1 MQFGQVQ
8 NQLLLEQ
15 QSANNNSQFD
25 QKIERRR
32 YSLLIADKSQSCSP
46 VKKQKKKDAK
56 EEKFDLDYVGEN
68 TLNAITSNLKLF
80 YELEIE
86 QHSITYN
93 QQIMNLKVQIQK
105 KETQENNQMS
115 EIKRIKLKYDQ
126 LFIDHEIQVKELN
139 HKYKYQLELFK
150 CQVEQQINEYSSQI
164 ADVMSKNAELL
175 DVLSA
180 DHSICQKYTSLFK
193 NYKNGQAYQEV
204 ITKNISLANEIRM
217 MKIDLQIMQQD
228 NSNYIQ
234 HLSKLN
240 NKVNLYQKLNEERQQ
255 ELIEKD
261 QIIQLYQKQNEQ
273 MQSQYQTLL
282 HEFSSKV
289 LSLIKQKDIL
299 SDQITQRLQKQ
310 LNESENQKKEF
321 ANRNESLEKNIQQL
335 SNSIKEYKKQN
346 LVLSQKIHSLE
357 QRIKHEI
364 ENSAL
369 NIETMRNDTAKI
381 IKLHEKNNITKN
393 DQYNIQIQNQKQYYD
408 KQVTD
413 WKNNYYKVSQKLC
426 ELEQNITNG
435 PKYYLQKAYEDYQSN
450 VQRTIE
456 ATEYKIQEIMQQNL
470 MLLNTA
476 NQQSNENQ
484 VLKDQIIELKESNQN
499 YLDMVHNFQ
508 KESLQY
514 QEKAQIISLMYEEN
528 KSELIEI
535 KQRLSKEQELR
546 QIIEKEQSESQLK
559 LEQQIQNLKR
569 EIISLTQSSRP
580 KNNFQDQLNLS
591 LKVEKISLNTSKH
604 FNSSIQM
611 QNQQSQLVSNQK
623 TQYNNSSIFNTIGI
637 DINQDQSIE
646 QLFEQS
652 QQFTMQNKAQLKQS
666 QISNTKNA
674 NNFINN
680 DFWQM
685 QQFCS
690 RMMSDFQANFE
701 KTLSAIKDNIDKQYH
716 NSFFK
721 EIRLTIEKDSRVLD
735 LPFKEKKQFT
745 LKATEYFALVLDSR
759 MKELKIQILINQ
771 ISNLMNTELKEK
783 VNLQTQL
790 EKALK
795 ENVALQKA
803 NQNKIGNES
812 EDFKNVLQNQINQLF
827 QNLKDLD
834 SQKLQQIEIK
844 QIEQAIKK
852 DLSAQYETKLNME
865 LEENKRFIAS
875 MKQEYNNLLKI
886 HEERVRDI
894 TIKLGSE
901 IAFLH
906 SQLEKKIQAAI
917 NFNSSG
923 KIENLNQNLFPQSQA
938 LNQEQQSSP
947 KQSSLPLTTTQNF
960 LKNCTYSNNKENN
973 QRNSLNSENSM
984 RHNTLIQ
991 TMSVLNQSI
1000 PYQVL
1005 LKATN
1010 QSEYG
1015 QLDQNKQRQS
1025 LRFGGRQITVS
1036 QHMNTT
1042 GEISTLP
1049 SSNQY
1054 FMKNTHHSQS
1064 VEHGIDIN
1072 YSPQHSSSNS
1082 KEKEILS
1089 KPSLSYSFE
1098 MNKEIQLPT
1107 SIKSET
1113 LNKKF
1118 HTKKYLNQSVDI
1130 LEGIREEK
1138 QNRLKDFLNADILEI
1153 SSKENKSNTFNDH
1166 ELRKTY
1172 QHFVL
1177 PSKSVEPGI
1186 SRAAQSG
1193 LGTKKNIINST
1204 ISVPKEAQSSSKSQ
1218 NNKKI
1223 IHLGQKNTLQGMSP
1237 AQLNLS
1243 SKGQIQ
1249 QSFKHFNNQNYQSRQ
1264 KFKLSQLALIS
1275 NESINL
1281 QMQLSHSNQGFN
1293 TAVYNSINKQ

>member
-32 YSLLIADKSQSCSP
+32 FSLLNADKSQSCSP

-56 EEKFDLDYVGEN
+56 EEKIDLDFVDEN

-86 QHSITYN
+86 QYSITYN
-93 QQIMNLKVQIQK
+93 QQIMNLKTQIQK
-105 KETQENNQMS
+105 KETQENNLVS

-126 LFIDHEIQVKELN
+126 LLIDHEIQVKELN

-175 DVLSA
+175 DILSA
-180 DHSICQKYTSLFK
+180 DHSICQKYTRLFK
-193 NYKNGQAYQEV
+193 NYKNGQTYQEV
-204 ITKNISLANEIRM
+204 ITKNISLTNEIRM
-217 MKIDLQIMQQD
+217 MKIEQQIIQQD

-261 QIIQLYQKQNEQ
+261 QIIQLHQKQNEQ

-282 HEFSSKV
+282 HEFSAKV

-299 SDQITQRLQKQ
+299 QDQITQRLQKQ

-321 ANRNESLEKNIQQL
+321 VNNNELLEKNIQYL
-335 SNSIKEYKKQN
+335 SNQIKEYKKQN
-346 LVLSQKIHSLE
+346 LGLSQKIYSLE
-357 QRIKHEI
+357 QKIKHEI
-364 ENSAL
+364 ENSTL
-369 NIETMRNDTAKI
+369 KIETMRNDTAKL

-393 DQYNIQIQNQKQYYD
+393 DQHNMQIQNQKQYYE

-435 PKYYLQKAYEDYQSN
+435 PKYYLQKAYEDYQQN
-450 VQRTIE
+450 VQRTVE
-456 ATEYKIQEIMQQNL
+456 ATEHKIQEIMQQNL
-470 MLLNTA
+470 KLQNAVNL
-476 NQQSNENQ
+476 QSNENQ
-484 VLKDQIIELKESNQN
+484 ALKDQVIELKESNQN

-514 QEKAQIISLMYEEN
+514 QEKAQIMSLMYEEN
-528 KSELIEI
+528 KQELIEI
-535 KQRLSKEQELR
+535 KQRLQKEQELR
-546 QIIEKEQSESQLK
+546 QIIEKEQCESQLK

-569 EIISLTQSSRP
+569 EIISITQSN
-580 KNNFQDQLNLS
+580 KNQNHMQDQLNQS

-604 FNSSIQM
+604 FNISNQI
-611 QNQQSQLVSNQK
+611 QNQQNQLLSGQK
-623 TQYNNSSIFNTIGI
+623 TQYNNSSIFNTIGLE
-637 DINQDQSIE
+637 INQDQSIE

-652 QQFTMQNKAQLKQS
+652 QQFNMQNKTQLKQS
-666 QISNTKNA
+666 HVQNTKNA
-674 NNFINN
+674 NNFISY

-685 QQFCS
+685 QSFCS

-735 LPFKEKKQFT
+735 LPFEEKKQFT

-803 NQNKIGNES
+803 NQNRIGNES
-812 EDFKNVLQNQINQLF
+812 EDFKNILQNQINRLF

-834 SQKLQQIEIK
+834 SQKLQQIEVK

-852 DLSAQYETKLNME
+852 ELSTQYETKLNME
-865 LEENKRFIAS
+865 LEENKRFVS
-875 MKQEYNNLLKI
+875 NMKQEYNNLLRM
-886 HEERVRDI
+886 HEERVSDI

-906 SQLEKKIQAAI
+906 SQLEKKIQAAVT
-917 NFNSSG
+917 FNSSG
-923 KIENLNQNLFPQSQA
+923 KIENLNQSLFPQSQVQ
-938 LNQEQQSSP
+938 NQEQSSSP
-947 KQSSLPLTTTQNF
+947 KQRDMPLTTTQNF

-973 QRNSLNSENSM
+973 KRNSLNSENGM
-984 RHNTLIQ
+984 RQNTLIQ

-1000 PYQVL
+1000 PYQIV
-1005 LKATN
+1005 LKAAN
-1010 QSEYG
+1010 QSEN
-1015 QLDQNKQRQS
+1015 LDKNKQRQS

-1036 QHMNTT
+1036 QHLNTT

-1054 FMKNTHHSQS
+1054 YMKNNLHSQS
-1064 VEHGIDIN
+1064 LEHGIDIN
-1072 YSPQHSSSNS
+1072 CSPQYSSSNS
-1082 KEKEILS
+1082 KEKELFS

-1098 MNKEIQLPT
+1098 NNKEIQLPT
-1107 SIKSET
+1107 SIKSE
-1113 LNKKF
+1113 LQNKKF
-1118 HTKKYLNQSVDI
+1118 NTKKYLNQSVDI

-1138 QNRLKDFLNADILEI
+1138 QNRLNDFLNSDILDV

-1177 PSKSVEPGI
+1177 PSKSVEPTL

-1193 LGTKKNIINST
+1193 LGTKKNFLNST
-1204 ISVPKEAQSSSKSQ
+1204 ISVLKDTQFSSKSQ

-1223 IHLGQKNTLQGMSP
+1223 MRLGQKNTLQGMSP
-1237 AQLNLS
+1237 AQQNINN
-1243 SKGQIQ
+1243 KGQIQ
-1249 QSFKHFNNQNYQSRQ
+1249 QNFKHFSNQNNLSRQ

-1275 NESINL
+1275 NESINI
-1281 QMQLSHSNQGFN
+1281 QMQLSNSNQGFN
-1293 TAVYNSINKQ
+1293 TNTYNSINKQ

>member
-32 YSLLIADKSQSCSP
+32 FSLLNADKSQSCSP

-56 EEKFDLDYVGEN
+56 EEKIDLDFVDEN
-68 TLNAITSNLKLF
+68 TLNAIT
-80 YELEIE
+80 
-86 QHSITYN
+86 
-93 QQIMNLKVQIQK
+93 
-105 KETQENNQMS
+105 MS

-126 LFIDHEIQVKELN
+126 LLIDHEIQVKELN

-175 DVLSA
+175 DILSA
-180 DHSICQKYTSLFK
+180 DHSICQKYTRLFK
-193 NYKNGQAYQEV
+193 NYKNGQTYQEV
-204 ITKNISLANEIRM
+204 ITKNISLTNEIRM
-217 MKIDLQIMQQD
+217 MKIEQQIIQQD

-261 QIIQLYQKQNEQ
+261 QIIQLHQKQNEQ

-282 HEFSSKV
+282 HEFSAKV

-299 SDQITQRLQKQ
+299 QDQITQRLQKQ

-321 ANRNESLEKNIQQL
+321 VNNNELLEKNIQYL
-335 SNSIKEYKKQN
+335 SNQIKEYKKQN
-346 LVLSQKIHSLE
+346 LGLSQKIYSLE
-357 QRIKHEI
+357 QKIKHEI
-364 ENSAL
+364 ENSTL
-369 NIETMRNDTAKI
+369 KIETMRNDTAKL

-393 DQYNIQIQNQKQYYD
+393 DQHNMQIQNQKQYYE

-435 PKYYLQKAYEDYQSN
+435 PKYYLQKAYEDYQQN
-450 VQRTIE
+450 VQRTVE
-456 ATEYKIQEIMQQNL
+456 ATEHKIQEIMQQNL
-470 MLLNTA
+470 KLQNAVNL
-476 NQQSNENQ
+476 QSNENQ
-484 VLKDQIIELKESNQN
+484 ALKDQVIELKESNQN

-514 QEKAQIISLMYEEN
+514 QEKAQIMSLMYEEN
-528 KSELIEI
+528 KQELIEI
-535 KQRLSKEQELR
+535 KQRLQKEQELR
-546 QIIEKEQSESQLK
+546 QIIEKEQCESQLK

-569 EIISLTQSSRP
+569 EIISITQSN
-580 KNNFQDQLNLS
+580 KNQNHMQDQLNQS

-604 FNSSIQM
+604 FNIR
-611 QNQQSQLVSNQK
+611 QK
-623 TQYNNSSIFNTIGI
+623 TQYNNSSIFNTIGLE
-637 DINQDQSIE
+637 INQDQSIE

-652 QQFTMQNKAQLKQS
+652 QQFNMQNKTQL
-666 QISNTKNA
+666 NY
-674 NNFINN
+674 

-685 QQFCS
+685 QSFCS

-735 LPFKEKKQFT
+735 LPFEEKKQFT

-803 NQNKIGNES
+803 NQNRIGNES
-812 EDFKNVLQNQINQLF
+812 EDFKNILQNQINRLF

-834 SQKLQQIEIK
+834 SQKLQQIEVK

-852 DLSAQYETKLNME
+852 ELSTQYETKLNME
-865 LEENKRFIAS
+865 LEENKRFVS
-875 MKQEYNNLLKI
+875 NMKQEYNNLLRM
-886 HEERVRDI
+886 HEERVSDI

-906 SQLEKKIQAAI
+906 SQLEKKIQAAVT
-917 NFNSSG
+917 FNSSG
-923 KIENLNQNLFPQSQA
+923 KIENLNQSLFPQSQVQ
-938 LNQEQQSSP
+938 NQEQSSSP
-947 KQSSLPLTTTQNF
+947 KQRDMPLTTTQNF

-973 QRNSLNSENSM
+973 KRNSLNSENGM
-984 RHNTLIQ
+984 RQNTLIQ

-1000 PYQVL
+1000 PYQIV
-1005 LKATN
+1005 LKAAN
-1010 QSEYG
+1010 QSEN
-1015 QLDQNKQRQS
+1015 LDKNKQRQS

-1036 QHMNTT
+1036 QHLNTT

-1054 FMKNTHHSQS
+1054 YMKNNLHSQS
-1064 VEHGIDIN
+1064 LEHGIDIN
-1072 YSPQHSSSNS
+1072 CSPQYSSSNS
-1082 KEKEILS
+1082 KEKELFS

-1098 MNKEIQLPT
+1098 NNKEIQLPT
-1107 SIKSET
+1107 SIKSE
-1113 LNKKF
+1113 LQNKKF
-1118 HTKKYLNQSVDI
+1118 NTKKYLNQSVDI

-1138 QNRLKDFLNADILEI
+1138 QNRLNDFLNSDILDV

-1177 PSKSVEPGI
+1177 PSKSVEPTL

-1193 LGTKKNIINST
+1193 LGTKKNFLNST
-1204 ISVPKEAQSSSKSQ
+1204 ISVLKDTQFSSKSQ

-1223 IHLGQKNTLQGMSP
+1223 MRLGQKNTLQGMSP
-1237 AQLNLS
+1237 AQQNINN
-1243 SKGQIQ
+1243 KGQIQ
-1249 QSFKHFNNQNYQSRQ
+1249 QNFKHFSNQNNLSRQ

-1275 NESINL
+1275 NESINI
-1281 QMQLSHSNQGFN
+1281 QMQLSNSNQGFN
-1293 TAVYNSINKQ
+1293 TNTYNSINKQ

>member
-1 MQFGQVQ
+1 
-8 NQLLLEQ
+8 
-15 QSANNNSQFD
+15 
-25 QKIERRR
+25 
-32 YSLLIADKSQSCSP
+32 
-46 VKKQKKKDAK
+46 
-56 EEKFDLDYVGEN
+56 
-68 TLNAITSNLKLF
+68 
-80 YELEIE
+80 
-86 QHSITYN
+86 
-93 QQIMNLKVQIQK
+93 
-105 KETQENNQMS
+105 
-115 EIKRIKLKYDQ
+115 
-126 LFIDHEIQVKELN
+126 
-139 HKYKYQLELFK
+139 
-150 CQVEQQINEYSSQI
+150 
-164 ADVMSKNAELL
+164 MSKNAELL

-217 MKIDLQIMQQD
+217 MKIDQQILQQD

-282 HEFSSKV
+282 QEFSSKV

-299 SDQITQRLQKQ
+299 QDQITQRLQKQ

-321 ANRNESLEKNIQQL
+321 MNNNESLEKNIQQL
-335 SNSIKEYKKQN
+335 SCSIKEHKKQN
-346 LVLSQKIHSLE
+346 LALSQKIYSLE
-357 QRIKHEI
+357 QKIKHEV
-364 ENSAL
+364 ENSTL
-369 NIETMRNDTAKI
+369 NIETMRNDTAKL
-381 IKLHEKNNITKN
+381 IKLHEKNNMTRN
-393 DQYNIQIQNQKQYYD
+393 EQHNIQIQNQKQYYE
-408 KQVTD
+408 KQLTD

-435 PKYYLQKAYEDYQSN
+435 PKYYLQKAYEDYQQN

-470 MLLNTA
+470 KLQNAVSM
-476 NQQSNENQ
+476 QSNENQ

-499 YLDMVHNFQ
+499 YLSMVHNFQ

-514 QEKAQIISLMYEEN
+514 QEKAQIMSLMYEEN
-528 KSELIEI
+528 KSELTEI
-535 KQRLSKEQELR
+535 KQRLQNEQELR
-546 QIIEKEQSESQLK
+546 QIIEKEQTESQLK

-569 EIISLTQSSRP
+569 EIVSLTQSSKP
-580 KNNFQDQLNLS
+580 QNNYQDVLNQS
-591 LKVEKISLNTSKH
+591 LKVEKISLNTSKQ
-604 FNSSIQM
+604 FNTTSNQL
-611 QNQQSQLVSNQK
+611 QNQQSQQVSSQK
-623 TQYNNSSIFNTIGI
+623 TQYNNSSIFNTIGL
-637 DINQDQSIE
+637 DINQEQSIE

-652 QQFTMQNKAQLKQS
+652 QQLNMQNKTSLKQLS
-666 QISNTKNA
+666 TQNIKNT
-674 NNFINN
+674 NNFVNN

-685 QQFCS
+685 QSFCT

-735 LPFKEKKQFT
+735 LPFEEKRQFT

-759 MKELKIQILINQ
+759 MKEVKIQILINQ

-783 VNLQTQL
+783 VTLQTQL

-803 NQNKIGNES
+803 NQNRIGNES
-812 EDFKNVLQNQINQLF
+812 EDFKNVLQNQINRLF

-834 SQKLQQIEIK
+834 SQKLQQIEVK

-852 DLSAQYETKLNME
+852 ELSTQYETKLNME

-875 MKQEYNNLLKI
+875 MKHEYNNLLKV
-886 HEERVRDI
+886 HEERVSDI

-906 SQLEKKIQAAI
+906 QQLEKKIQAAVT
-917 NFNSSG
+917 FNSSG
-923 KIENLNQNLFPQSQA
+923 KIENLNQSLFSQSQVQ
-938 LNQEQQSSP
+938 NQEQSSSP
-947 KQSSLPLTTTQNF
+947 KQSYMPLTTTQNF
-960 LKNCTYSNNKENN
+960 LKNCAYSNNKENN
-973 QRNSLNSENSM
+973 KRNSLNSENSM
-984 RHNTLIQ
+984 KQNTLIQ

-1010 QSEYG
+1010 QSENG
-1015 QLDQNKQRQS
+1015 QLDQSKQRQS

-1036 QHMNTT
+1036 QHLNTT

-1054 FMKNTHHSQS
+1054 FMKNNLQSQS

-1072 YSPQHSSSNS
+1072 CSPQHSSSNS
-1082 KEKEILS
+1082 KEKEIFS

-1098 MNKEIQLPT
+1098 VNKEIQLPT
-1107 SIKSET
+1107 SNKSEIQ
-1113 LNKKF
+1113 NKRF
-1118 HTKKYLNQSVDI
+1118 ITKKYLNQSVDI

-1138 QNRLKDFLNADILEI
+1138 QNRLKDFLNADILEV

-1177 PSKSVEPGI
+1177 PSKSVEPGVN
-1186 SRAAQSG
+1186 RAVYSG
-1193 LGTKKNIINST
+1193 LGTKKNILNST
-1204 ISVPKEAQSSSKSQ
+1204 ISVLKDAQSSSKSQ

-1223 IHLGQKNTLQGMSP
+1223 THLGQKNTLHGMSP

-1243 SKGQIQ
+1243 NKGQIQ
-1249 QSFKHFNNQNYQSRQ
+1249 QNFKHFNNQNNQSRQ

-1281 QMQLSHSNQGFN
+1281 QMQLSNSNQGFN
-1293 TAVYNSINKQ
+1293 TALYNSTNKQ